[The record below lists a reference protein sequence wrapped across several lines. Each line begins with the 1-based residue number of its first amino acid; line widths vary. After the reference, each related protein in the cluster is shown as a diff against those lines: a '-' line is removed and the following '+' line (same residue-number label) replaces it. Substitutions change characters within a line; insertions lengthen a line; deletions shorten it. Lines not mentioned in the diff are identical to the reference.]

1 MSTILV
7 GVDPAAPAAEAIAFA
22 RALADA
28 EGADLQHVS
37 ARRGESAAQLL
48 HQRAEASDAH
58 LVVLGSSHTG
68 RFGRVVPGG
77 TGERLLHGSPCAVAV
92 VPRAHPG
99 GAIARI
105 GVAYDASPEADAA
118 LGHALDLARALDAAI
133 ELVGVV
139 APDPYEADESA
150 HSVQVQLE
158 RALRE
163 LPFAVDGTIVRLHG
177 EPADALARHSAHL
190 DLLVTG
196 SRGYGPL
203 RSVIVG
209 GVSGR
214 LLRTARC
221 PVVIVPRTVGAPTP

>member
-1 MSTILV
+1 MTTVLV
-7 GVDPAAPAAEAIAFA
+7 GVDPASPAHEAIAFA
-22 RALADA
+22 RVLAEA

-48 HQRAEASDAH
+48 HQRADESDAQ

-92 VPRAHPG
+92 VPRGHPG

-118 LGHALDLARALDAAI
+118 LQHAIDLARHLGAAL
-133 ELVGVV
+133 ELIGVV
-139 APDPYEADESA
+139 MPDPFEEDEGA
-150 HSVQVQLE
+150 HSIQLRLE

-177 EPADALARHSAHL
+177 DPAEALARHSARL

-214 LLRTARC
+214 LIRTARC
-221 PVVIVPRTVGAPTP
+221 PVIVVPRTVGAPTP

>member
-1 MSTILV
+1 MTTILV
-7 GVDPAAPAAEAIAFA
+7 GVDPAAPAQEAIAFA

-48 HQRAEASDAH
+48 HERAEESDAH

-68 RFGRVVPGG
+68 RFGRVVPGA

-92 VPRAHPG
+92 VPRAHAG
-99 GAIARI
+99 GTIAGI

-118 LGHALDLARALDAAI
+118 LEHAIALARCLHARL
-133 ELVGVV
+133 ELIGVV
-139 APDPYEADESA
+139 TPDPYEADESA
-150 HSVQVQLE
+150 HSVQVHLE

-163 LPFAVDGTIVRLHG
+163 LPFDVDGTIVRLHG
-177 EPADALARHSAHL
+177 EPAEALASHSAHL

-214 LLRTARC
+214 LIRTAHC
-221 PVVIVPRTVGAPTP
+221 PVIVVPRTVGAPTP

>member
-1 MSTILV
+1 MILV
-7 GVDPAAPAAEAIAFA
+7 GVDPAAPAVEAIGFA

-28 EGADLQHVS
+28 EGADVQHVS

-48 HQRAEASDAH
+48 HHRAEAEDAR

-68 RFGRVVPGG
+68 RFGRVIPGG

-92 VPRAHPG
+92 VPRAHP
-99 GAIARI
+99 ARPIQRI

-118 LGHALDLARALDAAI
+118 LQHATDLARHLHAHLDVI
-133 ELVGVV
+133 GVV
-139 APDPYEADESA
+139 PPDPYEDDDTA
-150 HSVQVQLE
+150 HSVQVRLE
-158 RALRE
+158 RALRA
-163 LPFAVDGTIVRLHG
+163 LPFDVDGTIVRLHG
-177 EPADALARHSAHL
+177 EPADALAAHSAGL

-203 RSVIVG
+203 RAVIVG

-214 LLRTARC
+214 LIRTTQC
-221 PVVIVPRTVGAPTP
+221 PVIVVPRTVAAPTP